1 MSGEKQGS
9 GLKAILDFP
18 SIFRYL
24 VSHRNTMKTN
34 TSRQSPPSR
43 VRHNTYFFSDAHL
56 GIGSQEEDL
65 QKELR
70 LIRFLQSI
78 RKDAAQ
84 IYIVGDLFD
93 YWFEYKTVVPK
104 RYYRLF
110 ATFAELAEQHIRL
123 IFIAGNHDFWVQN
136 YFHDEFGMEI
146 HIHPVDA
153 EIGGKR
159 FLIHHGDGLLND
171 DLGYKI
177 LKKILRSKIN
187 IFLFSL
193 LHPDLAGWLAR
204 WSSKTSRQYTS
215 KRNYESSGMVDFAAQ
230 KIREGFTYVIMGHNH
245 VPSRQDIGT
254 GVYVNLGDWITENTY
269 AVFDGK
275 QLALKKWVD

>member
-1 MSGEKQGS
+1 
-9 GLKAILDFP
+9 
-18 SIFRYL
+18 
-24 VSHRNTMKTN
+24 MKTN
-34 TSRQSPPSR
+34 KSRQPSPSLAR
-43 VRHNTYFFSDAHL
+43 KKTYFFSDAHL
-56 GIGSQEEDL
+56 GIGSKEEDL

-70 LIRFLQSI
+70 LIRFLDYI
-78 RKDAAQ
+78 RRDAAQ

-104 RYYRLF
+104 RYFRLF
-110 ATFAELAEQHIRL
+110 AKFAELTEQHIRL
-123 IFIAGNHDFWVQN
+123 FFIVGNHDFWVQN
-136 YFHDEFGMEI
+136 YFHDELGMEI
-146 HIHPVDA
+146 HIDPVET

-159 FLIHHGDGLLND
+159 FLIHHGDGLLKD

-177 LKKILRSKIN
+177 LKKLLRSKIN

-193 LHPDLAGWLAR
+193 LHPDITGWLAR

-215 KRNYESSGMVDFAAQ
+215 KRTYESSGMIEFAAQ
-230 KIREGFTYVIMGHNH
+230 KIREGFDVVVMGHNH
-245 VPSRQDIGT
+245 VPSRRDIGS

-275 QLALKKWVD
+275 QLELKKWVD